1 MGRLT
6 FLSTK
11 TFAMLVSGGGALGL
25 QLNVWLSWMPVGDG
39 LIPVNIHSTRLALF
53 LEVLVLGYVAQ
64 VVVMAVLMVLVMAML
79 MVLVIMAVHVVA
91 VMAVPKTMG

>member
-1 MGRLT
+1 MGRST
-6 FLSTK
+6 ILSTK

-39 LIPVNIHSTRLALF
+39 QIPVNIHSTRLALS
-53 LEVLVLGYVAQ
+53 LEVLVLGYVSQ
-64 VVVMAVLMVLVMAML
+64 VVVMAVL

-91 VMAVPKTMG
+91 VMAVHVVAAMAVPKPMG